1 MSYCNK
7 FSFRVTTPPT
17 VEPVT
22 TDEVK
27 THTRISGT
35 DQDLQIAKWIKS
47 GRELAESYQRRA
59 YIEQVIEVSFD
70 NFPLVPFYLPR
81 SRVTTVQTIKYYDTA
96 NVEHIVYS
104 STAPVGTESDYLI
117 DTDSEPARITLAY
130 GAGFPATVLR
140 DINSFKVIYKAGYGA
155 TAASVPENVKDAI
168 MLYCDWRYENR
179 SAETNAVPEQ
189 FYNLLDSGRIFL

>member
-7 FSFRVTTPPT
+7 YSFRVTTPPT

-22 TDEVK
+22 VDEVK
-27 THTRISGT
+27 THTRVSGT

-70 NFPLVPFYLPR
+70 GFPLVPLYLPR
-81 SRVTTVQTIKYYDTA
+81 SRVMTVQTLKYYLSDNTEVVA
-96 NVEHIVYS
+96 YN
-104 STAPVGTESDYLI
+104 STAPVGTESNYLV
-117 DTDSEPARITLAY
+117 DTDSEPARITLAF
-130 GAGFPATVLR
+130 GCSFPTAILR
-140 DINSFKVIYKAGYGA
+140 DINAFKVTYKAGYGA

-168 MLYCDWRYENR
+168 LLYCDWRYENR

-189 FYNLLDSGRIFL
+189 FYNLLDPQRIFL